1 MVATSLLANFR
12 RTMTITVGMVGP
24 QRGVAINHLLILMFQ
39 VKSGTGDIRQ
49 AAIAVHACV
58 QPLTAHEPK

>member
-1 MVATSLLANFR
+1 
-12 RTMTITVGMVGP
+12 MTITVGMVGP
-24 QRGVAINHLLILMFQ
+24 QRGVAINHLLILMSAFQ

-58 QPLTAHEPK
+58 QPLTAHELK